1 MRGGDFNRRSTS
13 GWRYLHPF
21 KEVNTMT
28 QKQLN
33 ELVAQAT
40 GEDLDEIQRR
50 GFSIADPVEANFD
63 PEPYNLKHG
72 GIQRDLA
79 MRKRRRHFAK
89 P

>member
-1 MRGGDFNRRSTS
+1 
-13 GWRYLHPF
+13 
-21 KEVNTMT
+21 MT
-28 QKQLN
+28 QTQLN

-79 MRKRRRHFAK
+79 MRKRRPHFAK

>member
-1 MRGGDFNRRSTS
+1 
-13 GWRYLHPF
+13 
-21 KEVNTMT
+21 MT

-40 GEDLDEIQRR
+40 GEDLNEIQRR

-63 PEPYNLKHG
+63 PEPYDRKHG
-72 GIQRDLA
+72 GIQKNLA
-79 MRKRRRHFAK
+79 MRKRRCHFAK

>member
-1 MRGGDFNRRSTS
+1 
-13 GWRYLHPF
+13 
-21 KEVNTMT
+21 MT

-63 PEPYNLKHG
+63 PEPYDLRSWRLGWNEIIS
-72 GIQRDLA
+72 IQKQVN
-79 MRKRRRHFAK
+79 RKRRRIRLA
-89 P
+89 

>member
-1 MRGGDFNRRSTS
+1 
-13 GWRYLHPF
+13 
-21 KEVNTMT
+21 MT

-40 GEDLDEIQRR
+40 GEDLGEIQRR

-63 PEPYNLKHG
+63 PEPYDLKHG
-72 GIQRDLA
+72 GIQKNLA

>member
-1 MRGGDFNRRSTS
+1 
-13 GWRYLHPF
+13 
-21 KEVNTMT
+21 MT

-63 PEPYNLKHG
+63 PEPYDLKHG
-72 GIQRDLA
+72 GIQKNLA
-79 MRKRRRHFAK
+79 MRKRRRYFAK

>member
-1 MRGGDFNRRSTS
+1 
-13 GWRYLHPF
+13 
-21 KEVNTMT
+21 MT

-63 PEPYNLKHG
+63 PEPYDLRSWRLGWNEIIS
-72 GIQRDLA
+72 IQKQVN
-79 MRKRRRHFAK
+79 RKRRRIRLEL
-89 P
+89 PQVW

>member
-1 MRGGDFNRRSTS
+1 
-13 GWRYLHPF
+13 
-21 KEVNTMT
+21 MT

-63 PEPYNLKHG
+63 PEPYDHKHG
-72 GIQRDLA
+72 GIQRNLA

>member
-13 GWRYLHPF
+13 GWRYLHHF
-21 KEVNTMT
+21 KEGNTMT
-28 QKQLN
+28 QKRLN

-40 GEDLDEIQRR
+40 GEDLGEIQRR

>member
-1 MRGGDFNRRSTS
+1 
-13 GWRYLHPF
+13 
-21 KEVNTMT
+21 MT

-79 MRKRRRHFAK
+79 MRKRRPHFAK